1 MRNLIFFF
9 LLIIPPFTLYLIA
22 GNNSSK
28 DVSYKISL
36 GKVYHTAVFH
46 DSPHGMYSVWGA
58 SVVQDDDGLF
68 HMYYS
73 RWPKHL
79 GWAWLT
85 DSEIAHA
92 VSESITGPWRF
103 VDVALKRRGKEFWD
117 GWCTHNPTI
126 HKFDGKYYLYYMGNT
141 GDGKVMDTPQKEV
154 LNWSHRNNQRIGV
167 AVSDSPYGPW
177 MRSDKPLIDIS
188 ANDDDYDCLMTSNP
202 SLCQMPDGRYLMI
215 YKAVGKKFP
224 LPQGGSVVHLAAIS
238 DSPTGPFKKFSKLVF
253 HFEGERFPAEDPYI
267 WYQDGKFRAIVK
279 RMETAK
285 NGCSLMQFESDNG
298 LDWKKSEHFIVSGL
312 NVTFEDGSIVKL
324 SHLERPQVY
333 LHNGEAGYILC
344 AADSIDSNNVRQSFN
359 LQIPLIIEKNVST
372 F

>member
-1 MRNLIFFF
+1 MRA
-9 LLIIPPFTLYLIA
+9 LLIILLISLSSSTTLMA
-22 GNNSSK
+22 ERGGSEN
-28 DVSYKISL
+28 VSYKISL
-36 GKVYHTAVFH
+36 GKVSRSAVFL
-46 DSPHGMYSVWGA
+46 DSPKGKYSVWGA

-141 GDGKVMDTPQKEV
+141 GDGKVMGTPQKEV

-224 LPQGGSVVHLAAIS
+224 LPQGGPIVHLAAIS
-238 DSPTGPFKKFSKLVF
+238 NSPTGPFKKFSKLVF

-279 RMETAK
+279 RMETSK
-285 NGCSLMQFESDNG
+285 NGCFLMQFESDNG

-344 AADSIDSNNVRQSFN
+344 AADSIYSNNVRQSFN

>member
-1 MRNLIFFF
+1 
-9 LLIIPPFTLYLIA
+9 
-22 GNNSSK
+22 
-28 DVSYKISL
+28 
-36 GKVYHTAVFH
+36 
-46 DSPHGMYSVWGA
+46 MYSVWGA
-58 SVVQDDDGLF
+58 SVVQDNDGLF

-92 VSESITGPWRF
+92 VS
-103 VDVALKRRGKEFWD
+103 
-117 GWCTHNPTI
+117 
-126 HKFDGKYYLYYMGNT
+126 
-141 GDGKVMDTPQKEV
+141 
-154 LNWSHRNNQRIGV
+154 
-167 AVSDSPYGPW
+167 DSPYGPW
-177 MRSDKPLIDIS
+177 MRSDKPLMDIS

-224 LPQGGSVVHLAAIS
+224 LPQGGPVVHLAAIS

-285 NGCSLMQFESDNG
+285 NGCFLMQFESDNG